1 MSCTCQS
8 RKIQVPQT
16 KVNADSMGGGSPSDV
31 APSEYEAPGGHGGQ
45 DGSSQAA
52 VFFGPV
58 DKDWPWLLL
67 FSIMLVIL
75 SIMFEVMGSA
85 VESKVHGNRS
95 AMAMVDKIYAEFT
108 FLGVFSF
115 VLTLHRLEFAHF
127 WLFLSS
133 AFCVLGGAAKVFAMK
148 ATNANWERIEAL
160 PNESLYLAAQKVYS
174 PSWWTL
180 IAGRG
185 EPAEETQFHVAKAI
199 MYRLLRMD
207 PDVQFS
213 VYLKKCISQDII
225 HSLHIYPS
233 SWFSVFCLVTLFA
246 LVPRSSFQAAAQL
259 SVGLSL
265 ALLLLDALV
274 LIYMRWTTNRF
285 MQLARQSFLL
295 PHDCSMTQLLTRALD
310 CSTWKLSKEE
320 RERIAPSSPRTITS
334 PRARRQSTASNASE
348 SFREE
353 QFLALQ
359 GLFPFDNPTI
369 EDRLLQALSTMH
381 FFLLGLQCMFWR
393 PLAKTYHESIAAAF
407 LFAMLA
413 LHLAGLLL
421 DARSSKHF
429 IFVRNTTDAN
439 KEILQTLHRKVRA
452 AKVSLIALNALCRRT
467 FRSKEEL
474 TEALGLSSQAAIQAP
489 SIEPVSEKILS
500 TETVSQILQR
510 LTEHFPE
517 DERDV
522 LDLRNIST
530 MLRLLHPATATGRA
544 GAITASELLTK
555 LFYGIYHHRSRAR
568 TQPPETK
575 HDVSLAH
582 ELVTSRPSAL
592 SSQPES
598 KYEMAAALPAAPERP
613 RPQSVFEHQPETTAP
628 RRLDCS
634 LSTEGKPS
642 KAEANASTPC
652 ASAECGPLVVSSER
666 RHSEE
671 RGPEAVASPP
681 RSTGPVN
688 EAQREREVLPAPRF
702 AGPASK
708 HEATTNPRLSA
719 SGRRHEVVT
728 APLQTVSGLFV
739 SSASRSVHDKQAVR
753 DFDYSTLKIDVAG
766 PAALRFD
773 VSASPLSISS

>member
-1 MSCTCQS
+1 
-8 RKIQVPQT
+8 
-16 KVNADSMGGGSPSDV
+16 MGGGSPSDV
-31 APSEYEAPGGHGGQ
+31 APSAPGAHGGQ

-67 FSIMLVIL
+67 FSILLVIL
-75 SIMFEVMGSA
+75 SILFEVMGSA
-85 VESKVHGNRS
+85 VESKIHGNRS

-115 VLTLHRLEFAHF
+115 VLVLSLSIGELAGQMLHRLEFAHF

-160 PNESLYLAAQKVYS
+160 PNESLYLAAQKVCP

-207 PDVQFS
+207 PEVKFS

-246 LVPRSSFQAAAQL
+246 LVPHSSFLEAAQL

-265 ALLLLDALV
+265 FLLLLDALV

-310 CSTWKLSKEE
+310 RSTWRLSKEE
-320 RERIAPSSPRTITS
+320 RERIGPCSPRTITS
-334 PRARRQSTASNASE
+334 PRLRRQSTASNASE

-359 GLFPFDNPTI
+359 GLFPFDNPAI
-369 EDRLLQALSTMH
+369 VDRLLQALSTMH
-381 FFLLGLQCMFWR
+381 FFLFGLQCMFWR
-393 PLAKTYHESIAAAF
+393 PLAKTHHESIAEAF
-407 LFAMLA
+407 LLAMLA
-413 LHLAGLLL
+413 LHIAGLLL
-421 DARSSKHF
+421 DSRSSKHF
-429 IFVRNTTDAN
+429 IFVRNATDAN

-474 TEALGLSSQAAIQAP
+474 TEALGLSSQAATQAP
-489 SIEPVSEKILS
+489 STEHVSEKILS
-500 TETVSQILQR
+500 TEAVSQILQR

-522 LDLRNIST
+522 LDPRNIST
-530 MLRLLHPATATGRA
+530 MLRLLHPATATRRA

-555 LFYGIYHHRSRAR
+555 LFYGIFRHRSRAR
-568 TQPPETK
+568 RTQPSETK

-582 ELVTSRPSAL
+582 ELVTPRS
-592 SSQPES
+592 PES
-598 KYEMAAALPAAPERP
+598 KYEMSAALPAAPERP
-613 RPQSVFEHQPETTAP
+613 CHQSVLERQHETTAP
-628 RRLDCS
+628 RPLDCS
-634 LSTEGKPS
+634 LSTEGKQS

-652 ASAECGPLVVSSER
+652 ASAEPGPLVVSSER
-666 RHSEE
+666 RHSAE
-671 RGPEAVASPP
+671 RGPEAVASTP

-688 EAQREREVLPAPRF
+688 DAQRIREVLPAPRS

-719 SGRRHEVVT
+719 SGRRHEVAT

-739 SSASRSVHDKQAVR
+739 SSASRSVHDKQAMR
-753 DFDYSTLKIDVAG
+753 DIDYSTLKIDVAG
-766 PAALRFD
+766 PSALRFD
-773 VSASPLSISS
+773 VYASPLSRSSRGS